1 MSTVIR
7 PATLNDATAVCAIYN
22 HYIEHS
28 TITFEEVLLQPNEMR
43 GRMEK
48 VMAGYPWFV
57 AEVDGDILGYAY
69 GRAFHERS
77 AYRFTCEAAVYL
89 RHDTGSRGLGTQ
101 LYTAL
106 LAELRQRGIHVVIGG
121 IALPN
126 DASMALHEKF
136 GFQEAALYREVGWKF
151 ERWIDVAYLQLTLTS
166 DPASES

>member
-7 PATLNDATAVCAIYN
+7 PATLNDAAAVCGIYN
-22 HYIEHS
+22 HYIEHT
-28 TITFEEVLLQPNEMR
+28 TITFEEVVLHADEMR

-57 AEVDGDILGYAY
+57 AEVDGEILGYAY

-89 RHDTGSRGLGTQ
+89 RQDAGGRRLGTQ
-101 LYTAL
+101 LYSAL
-106 LAELRQRGIHVVIGG
+106 LEELRQRGIHVVIGG

-126 DASMALHEKF
+126 DASMALHKKF
-136 GFQEAALYREVGWKF
+136 GFQEAAHYREVGWKF
-151 ERWIDVAYLQLTLTS
+151 ERWIDVAYLQLNL
-166 DPASES
+166 ASVPPPSS